1 MWPDDGYGPSAPSF
15 FQWTPITLD
24 TSARDRTSEQKQKLM
39 LDLLDRE
46 EKLKDKVRELQ
57 LPDFK
62 GNLNDTVRWSDQA
75 VASKQRMI
83 DMLAQPGVNPF
94 QVANSQPFL
103 KERAGWNELTSP
115 GMRQTLATRMG
126 DLGRLKEEQDRRQ
139 AKGDPI
145 ISSYATDAKGRFIPD
160 SENPGQWIQVGEAG
174 RRAEYDPN
182 WDYTGSMKDFDFS
195 NIGNIKT
202 PIGFDED
209 LHAIFST
216 AGSTTSGTSGPPGFD
231 RGKLDG
237 ASLQQLAQAAA
248 DPESDAATRT
258 YAAMKITQKTGT
270 NINQLGSGIQAIE
283 TSLDQHQRN
292 AIVQAFAQTPEFKIK
307 MSKSVKDG
315 GFLRDGVLDQDLV
328 ERYVFETP
336 TQRMVALG
344 RKESKDP
351 KWTWSQAYIH
361 QRAARYLNNESV
373 RSLDL
378 NDPIR
383 DPAGSSKENDPELSS
398 IGLAHEF

>member
-94 QVANSQPFL
+94 QVANSQSFL

-126 DLGRLKEEQDRRQ
+126 DLARLKEEQDRRQ

-160 SENPGQWIQVGEAG
+160 SENPGQ
-174 RRAEYDPN
+174 
-182 WDYTGSMKDFDFS
+182 
-195 NIGNIKT
+195 
-202 PIGFDED
+202 
-209 LHAIFST
+209 
-216 AGSTTSGTSGPPGFD
+216 
-231 RGKLDG
+231 
-237 ASLQQLAQAAA
+237 
-248 DPESDAATRT
+248 
-258 YAAMKITQKTGT
+258 
-270 NINQLGSGIQAIE
+270 
-283 TSLDQHQRN
+283 
-292 AIVQAFAQTPEFKIK
+292 
-307 MSKSVKDG
+307 
-315 GFLRDGVLDQDLV
+315 
-328 ERYVFETP
+328 
-336 TQRMVALG
+336 
-344 RKESKDP
+344 
-351 KWTWSQAYIH
+351 
-361 QRAARYLNNESV
+361 
-373 RSLDL
+373 
-378 NDPIR
+378 
-383 DPAGSSKENDPELSS
+383 
-398 IGLAHEF
+398 